1 MSTLPG
7 PNAALLVVD
16 VQTGVVAEAWE
27 RDRVVA
33 NVALAVDRARAA
45 GLAVIWVQ
53 HEDDELQ
60 PGTAAWQWVPEL
72 QPLPS
77 EACVAKQ
84 FNSAFEG
91 TPLLPLLDQ
100 AGVSRLYLAGAA
112 SNWCIRATAYGALER
127 VSGHLGLQRTEDA
140 LYRGVF
146 RMDVA
151 VVHLLEGR
159 WTEAWRELEDTR
171 AEIAPACPAARQKAI
186 CTRFRHR

>member
-53 HEDDELQ
+53 H
-60 PGTAAWQWVPEL
+60 GTTSCSPVWSAWQWVPEL

-77 EACVAKQ
+77 EACAAKQ
-84 FNSAFEG
+84 F
-91 TPLLPLLDQ
+91 T
-100 AGVSRLYLAGAA
+100 
-112 SNWCIRATAYGALER
+112 
-127 VSGHLGLQRTEDA
+127 GL
-140 LYRGVF
+140 
-146 RMDVA
+146 
-151 VVHLLEGR
+151 
-159 WTEAWRELEDTR
+159 
-171 AEIAPACPAARQKAI
+171 
-186 CTRFRHR
+186 